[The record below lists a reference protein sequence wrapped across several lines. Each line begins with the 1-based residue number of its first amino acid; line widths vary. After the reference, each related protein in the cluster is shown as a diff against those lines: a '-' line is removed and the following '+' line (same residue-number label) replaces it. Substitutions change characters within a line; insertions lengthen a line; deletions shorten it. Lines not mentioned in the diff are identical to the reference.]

1 MQGPEKE
8 PTVWRNKTFN
18 VMSLTALP
26 AQLAVLFLQWIPAKA
41 RIWAEIFR
49 WEGGEGR
56 RSRIKIPKV
65 LGSLEKHIQNDYCF
79 DFILASSSS

>member
-49 WEGGEGR
+49 WEGGE
-56 RSRIKIPKV
+56 KKPY
-65 LGSLEKHIQNDYCF
+65 QDP
-79 DFILASSSS
+79 